1 MQKQQTSH
9 QQHQSQYQQPAAQHL
24 PILQSPNQQNSV
36 LKSQYAMHQKE
47 QLKSNHQDQQKGS
60 KKEVF
65 KTNQENESL
74 LTVPGERSY
83 KETLI
88 TQKNVIIFGDSIP
101 KGINTRL
108 LNIKFK
114 KSKAVCKF
122 FPGATSKDFGHY
134 IKPTLQESVFDTS
147 ILHMGVNDVLI
158 LGSNIDTVS
167 KDIINIAN
175 HCKNFGVKQ
184 IIIPGLTFTTWL
196 KASFI
201 YQLNKSIKELC
212 QKHGYSFIDNS
223 NVSSEN
229 FWQNGL
235 HSNNSGKGIL
245 LKNYSHFLGPSC
257 TQ

>member
-1 MQKQQTSH
+1 M
-9 QQHQSQYQQPAAQHL
+9 L
-24 PILQSPNQQNSV
+24 CR
-36 LKSQYAMHQKE
+36 E
-47 QLKSNHQDQQKGS
+47 QLKSNHQDQQKGD
-60 KKEVF
+60 KKEISE
-65 KTNQENESL
+65 TNQENESL
-74 LTVPGERSY
+74 LTVPGKRSY

-88 TQKNVIIFGDSIP
+88 AQKKNVIIFGDSIP

-108 LNIKFK
+108 LNKKLI
-114 KSKAVCKF
+114 KSKAVCNF
-122 FPGATSKDFGHY
+122 FPGAISKDFIDY
-134 IKPTLQESVFDTS
+134 IKPTFQENEFDTS
-147 ILHMGVNDVLI
+147 IYGINDMGDNDVLK

-167 KDIINIAN
+167 KDIINITN

-184 IIIPGLTFTTWL
+184 IIISGLALTTWL

-229 FWQNGL
+229 LWQDGL
-235 HSNNSGKGIL
+235 HLNNCLTDS
-245 LKNYSHFLGPSC
+245 YFLGPSI